1 MSLITVDPAKDK
13 AQKNA
18 EADANRHTAYVA
30 ESDPLFFKSQRGE
43 ATQQEWLNKI
53 AEIQAR
59 YPKV

>member
-18 EADANRHTAYVA
+18 EADANRHTDYVA
-30 ESDPLFFKSQRGE
+30 ESDPLFFKFQRGE
-43 ATQQEWLNKI
+43 ATQQEWLDKI
-53 AEIQAR
+53 AEIKTR